1 MKKGPHM
8 KLTTTLLVAAT
19 GLLFTGGYAAAEDR
33 TNTCETIATQRGIKG
48 DSREEFMK
56 TCLSAG
62 GDAKPMNSQ
71 QEKMKACHADA
82 TTKNLTGD
90 DLDAFMKSCLSGK

>member
-33 TNTCETIATQRGIKG
+33 TNTCEAIATQRGING
-48 DSREEFMK
+48 DSRDEFMK

-62 GDAKPMNSQ
+62 DTKPMNSQ
-71 QEKMKACHADA
+71 QEKMKACNANA
-82 TTKNLTGD
+82 TAKNLTGD
-90 DLDAFMKSCLSGK
+90 DLDEFMKSCLSGK